1 MTTTSQTRREAILDA
16 AAKLIIQYGYDKTTI
31 GDVANIIGLNRAL
44 VYGFFRSKDDLLEAL
59 IRREMRKYGASWFE
73 SLMADPQGGTIA
85 SVYRSIVYALKN
97 NPFMAAIAT
106 RDEGAFGKYLRK
118 PGNLFENMQSRNM
131 GNGLLQ
137 ALQDAGTIRPGV
149 NIPTITY
156 IMDVLANSM
165 VNRSKTD
172 SVPPYDELLETI
184 AEMLDCMLTPEDGG
198 NIEAGKNVLRQL
210 AEEARTFFDQLD
222 TPALDRRKA

>member
-118 PGNLFENMQSRNM
+118 PGNLF
-131 GNGLLQ
+131 
-137 ALQDAGTIRPGV
+137 
-149 NIPTITY
+149 
-156 IMDVLANSM
+156 
-165 VNRSKTD
+165 
-172 SVPPYDELLETI
+172 
-184 AEMLDCMLTPEDGG
+184 
-198 NIEAGKNVLRQL
+198 
-210 AEEARTFFDQLD
+210 
-222 TPALDRRKA
+222 